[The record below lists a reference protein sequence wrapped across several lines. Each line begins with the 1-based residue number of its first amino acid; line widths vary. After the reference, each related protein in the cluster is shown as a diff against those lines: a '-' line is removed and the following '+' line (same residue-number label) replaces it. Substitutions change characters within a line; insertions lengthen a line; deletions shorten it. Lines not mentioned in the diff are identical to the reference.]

1 MNNITILMYLQF
13 FIFSIVTFSVSFYLM
28 LQIKNYYDNKKDLCN
43 IYFITILDLIENKTH
58 SKILEIKFT
67 EITKHMK
74 KEMLNSEIT
83 IFKYKILEN
92 NNNTPVYMNSDISS
106 LILINI
112 VKIE

>member
-1 MNNITILMYLQF
+1 
-13 FIFSIVTFSVSFYLM
+13 
-28 LQIKNYYDNKKDLCN
+28 
-43 IYFITILDLIENKTH
+43 
-58 SKILEIKFT
+58 
-67 EITKHMK
+67 
-74 KEMLNSEIT
+74 MLNSEIT